1 MLKAKSTVTTSSSS
15 SKPAA
20 KQSKGTSNPTSN
32 YTSPTNQHNKSP
44 INDDLNVQR
53 YLYNLKEGREELAN
67 SLLSVAIH
75 DSINEYINYS
85 AEDCSNLV
93 RSLTKTLNTYI
104 LQNISDYSILT
115 NTVRSVIY
123 KNILDVIGNTE

>member
-1 MLKAKSTVTTSSSS
+1 MLLIV
-15 SKPAA
+15 
-20 KQSKGTSNPTSN
+20 
-32 YTSPTNQHNKSP
+32 
-44 INDDLNVQR
+44 
-53 YLYNLKEGREELAN
+53 LAN